1 MKLSKHSITPQT
13 LKTITLNNVSLFE
26 VLVIQIILSTRN
38 LVFTFDLSL
47 KAEKEN
53 LQPPQIKSLTAKV
66 VSGH

>member
-13 LKTITLNNVSLFE
+13 LKTITLNVSLFE

-47 KAEKEN
+47 KAKKEN